1 MICVRAFVNF
11 SFGSDKVAFSGV
23 SITAMFCSG
32 KETLLPFD
40 ADFNIF
46 LDDVLLSMDGAET
59 TAVSISGVT
68 VPLSF
73 FTIAVISIPSGD
85 ISSIV
90 LESTLR
96 FVSMYPC
103 SGTISALAFFDVTD
117 TVLR

>member
-1 MICVRAFVNF
+1 MICVGAFVNF
-11 SFGSDKVAFSGV
+11 SFDSDKVAFSGV
-23 SITAMFCSG
+23 SIKALFCSD

-46 LDDVLLSMDGAET
+46 LDDVLLSIDGAVT
-59 TAVSISGVT
+59 RATSTFGVSAA
-68 VPLSF
+68 LSF
-73 FTIAVISIPSGD
+73 LTIAVISIPSGD